1 MRWNHPG
8 TIANWTKARRQ
19 YLSVMSD
26 NDRSHLNDTPVLLYD
41 GECGLCAGSVQ
52 FILRHE
58 PAHRREALRFAPLQS
73 DWGRQVRTRHPE
85 LAGVDSVVWFEPTD
99 AGGRVRYHSAA
110 GLAALRHLGG
120 FWGVLGALGWLVPR
134 PLRDA
139 VYRAIARRR
148 FDLVA
153 PACLLPTPE
162 QRARF
167 LA

>member
-1 MRWNHPG
+1 MGG
-8 TIANWTKARRQ
+8 TIANWPRPRRH
-19 YLSVMSD
+19 YLSQMSATG
-26 NDRSHLNDTPVLLYD
+26 RALPNDTPVLLYD

-58 PAHRREALRFAPLQS
+58 PAHRREALRFAPLQGELGLS
-73 DWGRQVRTRHPE
+73 VRSRHHE
-85 LAGVDSVVWFEPTD
+85 LAQVDSVVWFEPSPS
-99 AGGRVRYHSAA
+99 GGRVRYHSAA
-110 GLAALRHLGG
+110 GLAVLRHLGG
-120 FWGVLGALGWLVPR
+120 PWRVLAALGWLVPS

-153 PACLLPTPE
+153 PACLLPSPE
-162 QRARF
+162 QRERF

>member
-1 MRWNHPG
+1 MP
-8 TIANWTKARRQ
+8 A
-19 YLSVMSD
+19 
-26 NDRSHLNDTPVLLYD
+26 NDRPFPADTPILLYD

-58 PAHRREALRFAPLQS
+58 PAHRRESLRFAPLQS
-73 DWGRQVRTRHPE
+73 ALGRQVRARHPE
-85 LAGVDSVVWFEPTD
+85 LAQVDSVVWFEPS
-99 AGGRVRYHSAA
+99 AGDGRVRYHSAA
-110 GLAALRHLGG
+110 GLAVLRHLGG
-120 FWGVLGALGWLVPR
+120 FWGMLGALGWLVPR

-153 PACLLPTPE
+153 PACLLPTAE

>member
-1 MRWNHPG
+1 M
-8 TIANWTKARRQ
+8 
-19 YLSVMSD
+19 YLYRMSA
-26 NDRSHLNDTPVLLYD
+26 NDRPLPADTPVLLYD

-52 FILRHE
+52 FILQHE
-58 PAHRREALRFAPLQS
+58 PAHRREALRFAPLQGEL
-73 DWGRQVRTRHPE
+73 GRQVRAGHPE
-85 LAGVDSVVWFEPTD
+85 LAQVDSVVWYESV
-99 AGGRVRYHSAA
+99 AGHGQVRYHSAA
-110 GLAALRHLGG
+110 GLAVLRHLGG
-120 FWGVLGALGWLVPR
+120 FWGMLGALGWLVPR

-162 QRARF
+162 QRERF